1 MYAHVHKHTIYL
13 FLIIVICNPNAK
25 ATFIPVKDYLYIF
38 FLMEGIFT
46 YKIQK
51 FCLSMLYKI
60 ILITVRILYICCC
73 SRDIFKY
80 LTIM

>member
-1 MYAHVHKHTIYL
+1 
-13 FLIIVICNPNAK
+13 
-25 ATFIPVKDYLYIF
+25 
-38 FLMEGIFT
+38 MEGIFT

-60 ILITVRILYICCC
+60 ILITVRILYICCR

-80 LTIM
+80 LTIMLKGPKKLIYT